1 MCLFESGLR
10 FDLTDQSITDIRNS
24 PDNIVVHLPG
34 AMEDSVTGV
43 KSCNDG
49 GDEDGYD
56 PILNRTL
63 EHPTSNLD
71 TLIHLLKGN
80 IGTGI
85 LAMPDAFRNSG
96 LLVGFFCTLFMGAIC
111 THCMHMLVKC
121 SHRLCKKRQVGS
133 LGFPEVVET
142 AFELGP
148 EFLQPLA
155 KASKTFVNV
164 FLCITQLGFCCV
176 YFVFV
181 AANLQEFFKYYDIN
195 HERTTYLF
203 LLLVPLIIL
212 NLVKNLKFLTPVSLL
227 ASILT
232 VSGLGITFFYMLHDL
247 PRTSTVRS
255 FSSWSQ
261 LPLYFGTAIYAF
273 EGIGVVL
280 PLENNMKTPQDFGG
294 WRGVLNTGMVIVACL
309 YTAMGF
315 FGYLKYGDAVAIGS
329 ITLNLPQNEIL
340 AQSVKLT
347 MALSIFLSFGLQL
360 YVPVGIMWPFLK
372 SKFQSDNA
380 QKYGEYVLRVS
391 LVLLTFGL
399 AIMIPNLGAVI
410 SLVGAASSSTLA
422 IIFPPLI
429 EIMTFWDSD
438 LGKYNWILLKDI
450 LIVVFGVLIFGIGTY
465 VSLANIIAPFH

>member
-1 MCLFESGLR
+1 MKSKKEERQPL
-10 FDLTDQSITDIRNS
+10 LTAGQTDPVNDVYDRAPIPRPDIRNS

-155 KASKTFVNV
+155 KASNV
-164 FLCITQLGFCCV
+164 ILLDLNIYIL
-176 YFVFV
+176 
-181 AANLQEFFKYYDIN
+181 LQ
-195 HERTTYLF
+195 
-203 LLLVPLIIL
+203 
-212 NLVKNLKFLTPVSLL
+212 FLTPVSLL

-329 ITLNLPQNEIL
+329 ITLNLPQDEIL